1 MDTEYHAL
9 LNNNTWL
16 LVPPPPHANIIR
28 CKWVFKLKYKSDGS
42 VDHYKARL
50 VAKRYDQNQ
59 GIDYFETFSPMLKPY
74 TIWIVLTISLT
85 FHQIIR
91 QLDIQNAFLNRELQ
105 VQVFMHQPLGYVHHQ
120 HPTHVCCL
128 HKEIY
133 GLQQAPRAWFNK
145 LSSSLVTWV
154 SCAPVLITFFFF
166 FFHHTA
172 IGVLIILIY
181 VDDISGTRSSATQ
194 IHSFISRLSSVFALR
209 DLGPIIYFLDIKV
222 HRSSTYLHLNQTKY
236 KHDLLKR
243 IAIIEAKSALTL
255 GSLGKPFSFS
265 YGDQLLSD
273 SSLYRRTVGAL
284 QYVTISTPDISFA
297 VNKACQFIAHPTSAH
312 SLVVKRILRYL
323 KGTSAHGL
331 LLHSSF
337 PLLFKDTLMPTRHL
351 VQMIIQA
358 LVAIASFQDLTW
370 FPGPPLSKRSSL
382 EAVQNRS
389 IGLSHS

>member
-16 LVPPPPHANIIR
+16 LVPPPPHGNIIR
-28 CKWVFKLKYKSDGS
+28 SI
-42 VDHYKARL
+42 
-50 VAKRYDQNQ
+50 
-59 GIDYFETFSPMLKPY
+59 GI
-74 TIWIVLTISLT
+74 
-85 FHQIIR
+85 
-91 QLDIQNAFLNRELQ
+91 
-105 VQVFMHQPLGYVHHQ
+105 
-120 HPTHVCCL
+120 
-128 HKEIY
+128 
-133 GLQQAPRAWFNK
+133 
-145 LSSSLVTWV
+145 
-154 SCAPVLITFFFF
+154 
-166 FFHHTA
+166 
-172 IGVLIILIY
+172 LIILIY

-255 GSLGKPFSFS
+255 
-265 YGDQLLSD
+265 
-273 SSLYRRTVGAL
+273 
-284 QYVTISTPDISFA
+284 
-297 VNKACQFIAHPTSAH
+297 VNKACQFIAHPASAH

-358 LVAIASFQDLTW
+358 LVAIASF
-370 FPGPPLSKRSSL
+370 
-382 EAVQNRS
+382 
-389 IGLSHS
+389 